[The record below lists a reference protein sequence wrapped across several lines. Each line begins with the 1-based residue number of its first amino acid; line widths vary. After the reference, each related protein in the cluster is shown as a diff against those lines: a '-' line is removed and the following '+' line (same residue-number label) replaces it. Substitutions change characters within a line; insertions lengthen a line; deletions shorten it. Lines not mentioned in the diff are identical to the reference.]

1 MFKRVSLVYISDM
14 EISPKAQLKKKTE
27 KKIIKNKLRCSKVN
41 MDPMSVFAKDR
52 HLLWC
57 AI

>member
-1 MFKRVSLVYISDM
+1 MVYISDM
-14 EISPKAQLKKKTE
+14 EISPKAQLKKKKL